1 MLKTDNEVFVYF
13 AISLIM
19 HLAVLAIMFHKREK
33 PLYMSAPIDVTFY
46 SPAKQVVTPPQE
58 EVKEPDPQPQAVEEV
73 KETPVT
79 KEDIVVKS
87 QEKPKPKPK
96 PKPKAK
102 PKPKPKDPVPPPQD
116 MPKVTSAQIPP
127 DAETR
132 YEATGAQFEGLAFD
146 TANFKYAYY
155 TNTIIRK
162 IGRFWQWSESYG
174 RLKAVVYFKIL
185 RDGTVTD
192 IKVKE
197 SSGDDGFDNNA
208 RRAVQ
213 LSSPFAPLP
222 DGYKGDSLG
231 VYFEFKFR

>member
-1 MLKTDNEVFVYF
+1 MHKTDNNAFIYF
-13 AISLIM
+13 AVSLII
-19 HLAVLAIMFHKREK
+19 HLAVLMIAFHKREK
-33 PLYMSAPIDVTFY
+33 PLFMSAPIDVTFY
-46 SPAKQVVTPPQE
+46 SPAKQVVTPPQQE
-58 EVKEPDPQPQAVEEV
+58 EVKEPETKAVEEV
-73 KETPVT
+73 KEEPVT

-87 QEKPKPKPK
+87 KEKPKPKK
-96 PKPKAK
+96 PQAK
-102 PKPKPKDPVPPPQD
+102 PKPKPKEPVPAQPD
-116 MPKVTSAQIPP
+116 VMPKVTSAQIPP

-132 YEATGAQFEGLAFD
+132 YAAAGAQFEGLAFD

-174 RLKAVVYFKIL
+174 RLRAVVYFKIL
-185 RDGTVTD
+185 KDGTVTD
-192 IKVKE
+192 VKIKE